1 MMKRF
6 LPLRRAGALLLA
18 LAAGL
23 GGARAPAAAPLTL
36 PGAEE
41 RTVVSKAGLAYRIF
55 IALPR
60 EPPPPS
66 GYPVLY
72 VLDGNAVAGTLS
84 DYARTQ
90 ARSQGGL
97 IQPAVLVAVGYPGD
111 APHNMPR
118 RARDLTPAP
127 ATAGGSGTYLKPEDT
142 GFADAFLAFLVDELR
157 PAIAADF
164 PTDPARQGLMGHSF
178 GGLFTLH
185 ALFTRPAAFST
196 YVAASPSLWWADGA
210 ILKEEDAFAAHP
222 PQGRRRLLVTVGGQ
236 EQQLHPGLAGQPQA
250 EAVARR
256 LAERRMV
263 DSARELS
270 ERLAALPGTPV
281 AVRFEV
287 FPGQTHA
294 SAAPHALLAGLEF
307 FLGPQAAPERAD
319 GAGDRAGTP

>member
-1 MMKRF
+1 MMRL

-18 LAAGL
+18 LAAVL
-23 GGARAPAAAPLTL
+23 GGTHAAAAGPLTL
-36 PGAEE
+36 PGTEE
-41 RTVVSKAGLAYRIF
+41 RTVVSKAGLPYRIF
-55 IALPR
+55 IALPQ

-111 APHNMPR
+111 APHNMRR

-127 ATAGGSGTYLKPEDT
+127 ATADGAGTYLKAEDT
-142 GFADAFLAFLVDELR
+142 GAADAFLSFLVDELR
-157 PAIAADF
+157 PIIAADF

-185 ALFTRPAAFST
+185 VLFTRPAAFST
-196 YVAASPSLWWADGA
+196 YIAASPSLWWADRA
-210 ILKEEDAFAAHP
+210 ILKEEATFAARP

-263 DSARELS
+263 DAARELS
-270 ERLAALPGTPV
+270 QRLAALPGAPV
-281 AVRFEV
+281 EVRFEV

-307 FLGPQAAPERAD
+307 FLGPQAAPERTGGAD
-319 GAGDRAGTP
+319 GKAGQP